1 MPTYDDKIDLYGVDG
16 KILEEQVPLEAIS
29 PLVNPTIK
37 SIIQEIK
44 RSVAVNLAGI
54 EKSLANGAYGGKANF
69 IPGRELELDIVDNAD
84 AIADKMTKIL
94 KVSDDDDFNLK
105 ILNDGKQVLVQLP
118 SSRLDIAGDYSV
130 APLATGAALVQSILD
145 TFDINKYQ
153 ASEIK
158 TAAMGGYPHNVKLGG
173 ALTTLLGQTTHLEG
187 LGYSLRNIGANHVV
201 AITKKNTLN
210 AVALSSILEQTATFE
225 MGDAIGAFERSH
237 LLGLAFQGLNAN
249 NLVYDLV
256 KENGKGTLG
265 DVIIALLSR
274 ALDDGVIKVK
284 ETLPSG
290 YKLYEPVDWA
300 LWNAY
305 AAAGL
310 IAATIV
316 NVGAAR
322 AAQGIASS
330 ILYFNDILEYE
341 AGLPGVD
348 FGRVMGTGVGM
359 SFFSHGI
366 YGGGGPGIFNGNHV
380 VTRHSKGYAIPCNAA
395 AMSLDAG
402 TQMFSVEATSGL
414 VGEVYSSVDN
424 LREPVK
430 YVAEGASQIKDK
442 I

>member
-1 MPTYDDKIDLYGVDG
+1 MPTYEDKIDLYGVDG
-16 KILEEQVPLEAIS
+16 KLLEEQVPLEAIS
-29 PLVNPTIK
+29 PVINPTIK
-37 SIIQEIK
+37 NIIQEIK
-44 RSVAVNLAGI
+44 RSVAINLAGI

-84 AIADKMTKIL
+84 AIADKIEKML
-94 KVSDDDDFNLK
+94 KVSDDDDFNLNL
-105 ILNDGKQVLVQLP
+105 LNGGKQILVQVP
-118 SSRLDIAGDYSV
+118 SERLSIAGDYSV
-130 APLATGAALVQSILD
+130 APLATGSALIQAILD

-225 MGDAIGAFERSH
+225 MGDAVGAFERSH
-237 LLGLAFQGLNAN
+237 LLGLAYQGLNAN
-249 NLVYDLV
+249 NIVYDLV
-256 KENGKGTLG
+256 KENGKATLG
-265 DVIIALLSR
+265 DVIISLLSR
-274 ALDDGVIKVK
+274 ALDDGVIRVK

-290 YKLYEPVDWA
+290 FKLYEPVDWA

-305 AAAGL
+305 AAA
-310 IAATIV
+310 
-316 NVGAAR
+316 R
-322 AAQGIASS
+322 AAQGVASS

-366 YGGGGPGIFNGNHV
+366 YGGGGPGVFNGNHV

-395 AMSLDAG
+395 AMALDAG
-402 TQMFSVEATSGL
+402 TQMFSVESTSGL
-414 VGEVYSSVDN
+414 VGEVYGSVDN

-430 YVAEGASQIKDK
+430 YVAEGASQVKDK
-442 I
+442 L

>member
-1 MPTYDDKIDLYGVDG
+1 MPTYEDKIDLYGVDG
-16 KILEEQVPLEAIS
+16 KLLEEQVPLEAIS
-29 PLVNPTIK
+29 PVINPTIK
-37 SIIQEIK
+37 NIIQEIK
-44 RSVAVNLAGI
+44 RSVAINLAGI

-84 AIADKMTKIL
+84 AIADKIEKMLKI
-94 KVSDDDDFNLK
+94 SDDDDFNLNL
-105 ILNDGKQVLVQLP
+105 LNGGKQILVQVP
-118 SSRLDIAGDYSV
+118 SERLSIAGDYSV
-130 APLATGAALVQSILD
+130 ASLATGSALIQAILD

-225 MGDAIGAFERSH
+225 MGDAVGAFERSH
-237 LLGLAFQGLNAN
+237 LLGLAYQGLNAN
-249 NLVYDLV
+249 NIVYDLV
-256 KENGKGTLG
+256 KENGKATLG
-265 DVIIALLSR
+265 DVIISLLSR
-274 ALDDGVIKVK
+274 ALDDGVIRVK

-290 YKLYEPVDWA
+290 FKLYEPVDWA

-322 AAQGIASS
+322 AAQGVASS

-366 YGGGGPGIFNGNHV
+366 YGGGGPGVFNGNHV

-395 AMSLDAG
+395 AMALDAG
-402 TQMFSVEATSGL
+402 TQMFSVESTSGL
-414 VGEVYSSVDN
+414 VGEVYGSVDN

-430 YVAEGASQIKDK
+430 YVAEGASQVKDK
-442 I
+442 L

>member
-16 KILEEQVPLEAIS
+16 KLLEEQVPLEAIS
-29 PLVNPTIK
+29 PELNPTIIN
-37 SIIQEIK
+37 IIQEIK
-44 RSVAVNLAGI
+44 RSVAINLAGI
-54 EKSLANGAYGGKANF
+54 EKSLANAAYGGKANF
-69 IPGRELELDIVDNAD
+69 VPGRELDLDILGNAD
-84 AIADKMTKIL
+84 VIAEKVGKLL
-94 KVSDDDDFNLK
+94 KVSDDDNLNVK
-105 ILNDGKQVLVQLP
+105 LLNGGKQMLVQVP
-118 SSRLDIAGDYSV
+118 SVRLETAGDYSV
-130 APLATGAALVQSILD
+130 APLSTGAALIQAILD
-145 TFDINKYQ
+145 TFDINKFH

-187 LGYSLRNIGANHVV
+187 LGYSLRNIGTNHLV

-210 AVALSSILEQTATFE
+210 AVALASILEQSATFE
-225 MGDAIGAFERSH
+225 MGDAIGAFERGH
-237 LLGLAFQGLNAN
+237 LLGLAYQGLNAN
-249 NLVYDLV
+249 NMVYDLV

-265 DVIIALLSR
+265 DVVDATLSR
-274 ALDDGVIKVK
+274 AKEDGVISVK

-290 YKLYEPVDWA
+290 YKVYEPNDWA

-310 IAATIV
+310 VAGTIV

-322 AAQGIASS
+322 AAQGVAST

-341 AGLPGVD
+341 SGLPGVD
-348 FGRVMGTGVGM
+348 FGKVMGTGVGM

-402 TQMFSVEATSGL
+402 TQMFSVESTSGL
-414 VGEVYSSVDN
+414 IGEVYGSVDN
-424 LREPVK
+424 LREPIK
-430 YVAEGASQIKDK
+430 YVAKGAAEIKDK

>member
-16 KILEEQVPLEAIS
+16 KLLEEQVPLEAVS
-29 PLVNPTIK
+29 PVINPTIK
-37 SIIQEIK
+37 NIIQEIK
-44 RSVAVNLAGI
+44 RSVAINLAGI

-69 IPGRELELDIVDNAD
+69 VPGRELELDIVDNA
-84 AIADKMTKIL
+84 AVIAEKIEKIL
-94 KVSDDDDFNLK
+94 KVEEDDD
-105 ILNDGKQVLVQLP
+105 LNVELLNGGKQLLVQVP
-118 SSRLDIAGDYSV
+118 SVRLATSGDYSV
-130 APLATGAALVQSILD
+130 APLASGAALVQAILD
-145 TFDINKYQ
+145 TFDVNKFN

-173 ALTTLLGQTTHLEG
+173 AVTTLLGQTTHLEG
-187 LGYSLRNIGANHVV
+187 LGYSLRNIGVNHVV

-210 AVALSSILEQTATFE
+210 AVALSSILEQSATFE

-237 LLGLAFQGLNAN
+237 LLGLAYQGLNAN
-249 NLVYDLV
+249 NMVYELV
-256 KENGKGTLG
+256 KENGKATLG
-265 DVIIALLSR
+265 DVVEATISR
-274 ALDDGVIKVK
+274 ALDDGVIRVK
-284 ETLPSG
+284 ETLASG
-290 YKLYEPVDWA
+290 YKVYEPVDWA

-305 AAAGL
+305 AASGL
-310 IAATIV
+310 VASTIV

-322 AAQGIASS
+322 AAQGVASS

-341 AGLPGVD
+341 SGLPGVD
-348 FGRVMGTGVGM
+348 FGKVMGTGVGM

-366 YGGGGPGIFNGNHV
+366 YGGGGPGVFNGNHV

-402 TQMFSVEATSGL
+402 TQMFSVESTSAL
-414 VGEVYSSVDN
+414 VGEVYGSVDQ

-430 YVAEGASQIKDK
+430 YVAEGAGQVKDK